1 MEVVDKLV
9 GEENSR
15 VVLGRNLR
23 GWGRRRVRVFRARGV
38 VVGWVGRVWR
48 GGGSGLGEPRVEK
61 RTRASE
67 IIMIH

>member
-48 GGGSGLGEPRVEK
+48 GGGVRV
-61 RTRASE
+61 R
-67 IIMIH
+67 